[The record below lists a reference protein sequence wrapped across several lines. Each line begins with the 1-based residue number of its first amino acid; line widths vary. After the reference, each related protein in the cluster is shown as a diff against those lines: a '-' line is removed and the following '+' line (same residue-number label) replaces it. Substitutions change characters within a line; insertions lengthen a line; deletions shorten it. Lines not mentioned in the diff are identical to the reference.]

1 MGQKRQK
8 CMTEEDEEIRRFEE
22 FDGCIWAESYEMT
35 ELEQNILWDLFFDS
49 KNFDGKTY
57 CRYHDVETA
66 IRLIIWERL
75 TMSMTIGER
84 LKRIIRMRGMTQKQ
98 LAEKAGIPEPSLSQ
112 YLRGKRIPRTKTI
125 QKICDALSISP
136 LILVCCENT
145 TSPNIKKLIKPT
157 NLEKLRSVIHIFD
170 EDVITEDKV
179 IKITKKG
186 IGELCLDKAWCEA
199 AYEGGL
205 DNELR

>member
-1 MGQKRQK
+1 
-8 CMTEEDEEIRRFEE
+8 MTEEDEEIRWFEE

-35 ELEQNILWDLFFDS
+35 ELEQNILWSLLFDS

-57 CRYHDVETA
+57 CRHHDVETA
-66 IRLIIWERL
+66 IRLIIWERM

-125 QKICDALSISP
+125 QKICDALHISP

-145 TSPNIKKLIKPT
+145 ESPNIKKLKRTT
-157 NLEKLRSVIHIFD
+157 NLEMLKRVIPNFDRNLIQFDVFESNKYMISV
-170 EDVITEDKV
+170 
-179 IKITKKG
+179 KG
-186 IGELCLDKAWCEA
+186 IGNFVLNKAWCEA